1 MESGRRSFARKI
13 AHDARKGLG
22 PAPRERIAR
31 LLRPGWARTTAARR
45 VVALLL
51 LACAVALLIR
61 DGIGRGSA
69 SVVIAAHDLSPGQV
83 LGAADVDIVDRA
95 PDALPEGA
103 ITDIARVLQQ
113 TVTGPVRR
121 GEMITDLRLLGPRS
135 AAAAAG
141 VPDARLVPIRLPEAA
156 LTDLIREGDRVDVL
170 AADPERTDLQPQA
183 STLATGATVVLVSSP
198 TRGRTGAGDRVVL
211 IALPAAQA
219 AAVAAASLT
228 RTVTVTLH

>member
-1 MESGRRSFARKI
+1 MEWGRRSIARRL
-13 AHDARKGLG
+13 AHDAEKSLG
-22 PAPRERIAR
+22 PAPRERLER
-31 LLRPGWARTTAARR
+31 LLRPGWSRTTAARR
-45 VVALLL
+45 VVAVLL

-61 DGIGRGSA
+61 DGVGRDRVP
-69 SVVIAAHDLSPGQV
+69 VVVAAHDLSPGRL
-83 LGAADVDIVDRA
+83 LGPGDIDIVDRP

-103 ITDIARVLQQ
+103 VSGAASVLRQ

-121 GEMITDLRLLGPRS
+121 GEIITDLRLLGPRS

-141 VPDARLVPIRLPEAA
+141 VPDARMVPIRLPEAA

-170 AADPERTDLQPQA
+170 AADPDRADLQPQA
-183 STLATGATVVLVSSP
+183 STLAVGAVVVLVP
-198 TRGRTGAGDRVVL
+198 NATGGRTGAGDRIVL
-211 IALPAAQA
+211 IALPAEQA